1 MSHPLLMAL
10 FRDVSSAAAAA
21 RELRAQGLDRADLS
35 VVARDH
41 SDEGRI
47 ANQIDASPG
56 SEIEDSPIMHRLGE
70 LSGYILAAIAIG
82 LPGTGAVV
90 AAGPLAA
97 EIGEAAGHVGGQVAG
112 DLKDTLVKAGVSEQ
126 EAERWR
132 TVVENGEAIL
142 LGVHAR
148 NIASAEVERSL
159 STHSSSKVVRTT
171 WDD

>member
-10 FRDVSSAAAAA
+10 FSDISAAAAVA
-21 RELRAQGLDRADLS
+21 RGAHTMGVDRADLS

-41 SDEGRI
+41 QDEKRI

-56 SEIEDSPIMHRLGE
+56 SEIEDSPAASRLGE

-97 EIGEAAGHVGGQVAG
+97 ELGEAAGHVGGQLVG
-112 DLKDTLVKAGVSEQ
+112 DLKATLMKAGLSETD
-126 EAERWR
+126 ANHWR
-132 TVVENGEAIL
+132 SQIESGRAIL

-148 NIASAEVERSL
+148 AGRASEVETLLRQ
-159 STHSSSKVVRTT
+159 HSMGEVVRTV
-171 WDD
+171 WED

>member
-10 FRDVSSAAAAA
+10 FKDVSSAAAAA
-21 RELRAQGLDRADLS
+21 HDAHALGVDRADLS

-41 SDEGRI
+41 QDEGRI
-47 ANQIDASPG
+47 AKQIDASPG
-56 SEIEDSPIMHRLGE
+56 SEIEDSPAASRLGE

-97 EIGEAAGHVGGQVAG
+97 ELGEVAGHVAGQVSG
-112 DLKDTLVKAGVSEQ
+112 DLKATLMKTGMSETDAD
-126 EAERWR
+126 EWR
-132 TVVENGEAIL
+132 AQIEGGRGIL

-148 NIASAEVERSL
+148 NAPAADIEALL
-159 STHSSSKVVRTT
+159 SKNSSGRVVHTQ
-171 WDD
+171 WED